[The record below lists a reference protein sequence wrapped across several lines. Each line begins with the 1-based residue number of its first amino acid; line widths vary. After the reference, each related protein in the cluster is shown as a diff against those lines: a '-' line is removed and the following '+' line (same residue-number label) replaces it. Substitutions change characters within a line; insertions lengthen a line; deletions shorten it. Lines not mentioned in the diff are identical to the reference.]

1 LGCWSRS
8 RRHAASE
15 RAASRASIGLS
26 PAGAGAIAMEDC
38 SVFNPASLFRSM
50 MVLGYCGL

>member
-1 LGCWSRS
+1 MGDC
-8 RRHAASE
+8 
-15 RAASRASIGLS
+15 
-26 PAGAGAIAMEDC
+26 AMGDCALADC